1 MKTCPVCEKGFS
13 DEHRTCPTDGT
24 VLIESHEL
32 EPGAVVRSKY
42 RIVRKI
48 GQGGMGVVYL
58 ADNMLMNVRVALKF
72 LSGELGRDTRF
83 IKRFRNE
90 ARAAFMLR
98 HPNVAEVIDLDQ
110 AEDGSLFIA
119 MEFVDGPGLRQV
131 IESAPQGL
139 PIPRALALIRGIA
152 AGLGAAHERGTVHRD
167 IKPENILLT
176 ASTQQP
182 KILDFGIAAVMESAT
197 QMSRTNG
204 PLFTAEYAAPE
215 QWKGVPSTELDGR
228 TDIYALGGV
237 FYELLTGQTAFH
249 AHNIQGWMYQHL
261 NEMPVAPSQ
270 IRPELRSLP
279 GLDELVLA
287 MLARERENRPA
298 TIGDFLQWLDS
309 LRADGQTSNTTGPK
323 TPYTTGPR
331 PPNTTGPGPNVSGP
345 GPYIGGQTGNQSG
358 PGPYTSLHGNDPIQP
373 ESKPGP
379 GKWIGVGLVGL
390 PVLVL
395 ALIFLFRP
403 KDMTATP
410 VLTPGGGTYAAS
422 QAISISDSTSE
433 AVIHYTT
440 DGTEPN
446 ESSPVYTDPL
456 QNLRSGTVVRAIAV
470 ASGHKKSSDVTGVYI
485 WGPNIGGGSGTPFDQ
500 GKSAYDRKQYT
511 QARTLFT
518 QSCDAGNMSACN
530 YLGYIYANGL
540 GGTRDAEQAKELYRK
555 SCEGGIMNSC
565 ASLGSIYQDAANADE
580 ARIYYK
586 KACDGGSNEGCKLL
600 RELK

>member
-13 DEHRTCPTDGT
+13 DEHRTCPTDGA

-32 EPGAVVRSKY
+32 EPGAVVRAKY

-58 ADNMLMNVRVALKF
+58 ADNMLMSVRVALKF

-110 AEDGSLFIA
+110 AEDGALFIA

-139 PIPRALALIRGIA
+139 PIPSALALIRGIA

-176 ASTQQP
+176 AATRQP

-215 QWKGVPSTELDGR
+215 QWKGMPSAELDGR

-261 NEMPVAPSQ
+261 NETPVAPSQ

-309 LRADGQTSNTTGPK
+309 LRAEGQPPAITN
-323 TPYTTGPR
+323 PR
-331 PPNTTGPGPNVSGP
+331 PPNVSGP
-345 GPYIGGQTGNQSG
+345 GPYISGSGKNQSGPGPYISGSGRNQSG
-358 PGPYTSLHGNDPIQP
+358 PGPYTGGSGYDTIQP
-373 ESKPGP
+373 EPAHKHGL

-410 VLTPGGGTYAAS
+410 VLTPGGGTYAAT

-440 DGTEPN
+440 DGTQPS

-470 ASGHKKSSDVTGVYI
+470 ASGHKPSSDVTGVYI
-485 WGPNIGGGSGTPFDQ
+485 WGAGGGGGTPFDQ
-500 GKSAYDRKQYT
+500 GKVAYDRKQYV

-540 GGTRDAEQAKELYRK
+540 GGARDTDQAKSLYRK

-565 ASLGSIYQDAANADE
+565 ASLGSIYQDAGNADE
-580 ARIYYK
+580 SRIYYK
-586 KACDGGSNEGCKLL
+586 KACDGGSTDGCKLL
-600 RELK
+600 RDLK